1 MSSPLFTRPPSHPSS
16 QTMSQQYMSGPKANA
31 DPHAQ
36 CRRRRGQLHDP
47 HQHGRDEYQEFPD
60 VDARVVEEARKRPR
74 HDVLELSINQREKA
88 DAAERDD
95 PAYFIQGPGD
105 EGDPPML
112 AEALQVRVKRGCVIN
127 GNITAS

>member
-1 MSSPLFTRPPSHPSS
+1 MSSPLFTRPPSHLSS
-16 QTMSQQYMSGPKANA
+16 QTMSQQYMSSPKANA

-36 CRRRRGQLHDP
+36 YCRRRGQLHDP
-47 HQHGRDEYQEFPD
+47 Q
-60 VDARVVEEARKRPR
+60 ARKRPR
-74 HDVLELSINQREKA
+74 HDVLELSINPREKA
-88 DAAERDD
+88 DVAVRDD

>member
-1 MSSPLFTRPPSHPSS
+1 MSSPLFTRPSSHPSS
-16 QTMSQQYMSGPKANA
+16 QTMSQQYMSSPTANA
-31 DPHAQ
+31 DPHP
-36 CRRRRGQLHDP
+36 R
-47 HQHGRDEYQEFPD
+47 QHGRDECQEFPD

-74 HDVLELSINQREKA
+74 HDALELSIDQREKA

-95 PAYFIQGPGD
+95 PAYFSQGPGD

-112 AEALQVRVKRGCVIN
+112 AEALQVCVKRGCVIN